1 MSSLDPVAVFRTEA
15 AECLEAIEA
24 GLLDLTHD
32 LENKDL
38 VDAVFRGLHTL
49 KGSGAMFGFEALAAF
64 THHCETAFD
73 RVRKGEVPATAEL
86 VAAVLAAQDH
96 MRALVEQPDADHG
109 DIGQKLLAQLQAAVG
124 GKAEAKSAAP
134 PAMAPVATAAA
145 PAKKTTTWRIRFSLP
160 ANAMANGTNPLGL
173 LDELRDLGECTV
185 RANTAGIPPLND
197 LVPTELYVSWE
208 VVLTSEQDRSA
219 IDDVFIFV
227 MDDMELDVQE
237 IAGRQAMLA
246 EAKKDEAPVAAAAP
260 VASTSAAPTPVASA
274 PAAATEF
281 RPVEAV
287 PVKRETPAP
296 TQAAAQAKAQENVR
310 VPAERLDELMDRV
323 GELVI
328 AQSRLSQLA
337 SSSSDIA
344 LRSVSEEIERLSGEL
359 RDTMMV
365 LRMVPVGTLFSRF
378 RRLVHDLARETGKV
392 IELVTEG
399 ETTEV
404 DKTVIERLAD
414 PLVHLVR
421 NSIDHGLEP
430 PAERLAA
437 GKMEAGTVTLAAR
450 QSGGEVIISIK
461 DDGRGINRE
470 RVRAKA
476 ESSGLIA
483 PGQPLSDQELL
494 QLIFAPGF
502 STAAQITNL
511 SGRGVGMDVVKK
523 TVEALRGAIDIVS
536 LPGQGS
542 EVSLR
547 IPLTLAIIDGL
558 LVRVGSG
565 RYVIPLSAVEECL
578 ELSLEEDLRS
588 RGRSFISLRD
598 SLVPFLRLRDL
609 FRTGTKPDVHQKVVV
624 ISTGT
629 ERVGLVVDQIIGDH
643 QTVIKSM
650 SKLHNDVA
658 TFSGATIL
666 GDGSVALILDVGHL
680 VAAGQQQEAQ
690 LRVAG

>member
-1 MSSLDPVAVFRTEA
+1 MSMLDPVAVFRIEA

-24 GLLDLTHD
+24 GLLDLTHRLD
-32 LENKDL
+32 DKDL

-49 KGSGAMFGFEALAAF
+49 KGSGSMFGFDALAAF

-96 MRALVEQPDADHG
+96 MRALVDSPDADHG
-109 DIGQKLLAQLQAAVG
+109 NIGQQLLAQLQAAVG
-124 GKAEAKSAAP
+124 GHATTTAA
-134 PAMAPVATAAA
+134 AAAPVAEVAA
-145 PAKKTTTWRIRFSLP
+145 PASTTWRIRFGLP
-160 ANAMANGTNPLGL
+160 ANSMANGTNPLGL
-173 LDELRDLGECTV
+173 LDELRDLGECTI
-185 RANTAGIPPLND
+185 RANTSAIPPLGE
-197 LVPTELYVSWE
+197 LSPTELYVSWD
-208 VVLTSEQDRSA
+208 VTLTSDQGRSA

-237 IAGRQAMLA
+237 IAAPTAVAPSAPAPVVAADPIPSL
-246 EAKKDEAPVAAAAP
+246 PVAAVAPSAP
-260 VASTSAAPTPVASA
+260 VVP
-274 PAAATEF
+274 EF
-281 RPVEAV
+281 KPVEAV
-287 PVKRETPAP
+287 PVKRE
-296 TQAAAQAKAQENVR
+296 AAAADQRQAKAAENVR

-337 SSSSDIA
+337 SASTDIA

-365 LRMVPVGTLFSRF
+365 LRMVPVATLFSRF

-392 IELVTEG
+392 IELVTDG
-399 ETTEV
+399 ESTEV

-421 NSIDHGLEP
+421 NSIDHGLETP
-430 PAERLAA
+430 EDRLAA
-437 GKMEAGTVTLAAR
+437 GKSEAGTVTLSAR
-450 QSGGEVIISIK
+450 QAGGEVIISIK
-461 DDGRGINRE
+461 DDGRGINRD

-483 PGQPLSDQELL
+483 PGQPLSDSELL

-502 STAAQITNL
+502 STAAAITNL

-523 TVEALRGAIDIVS
+523 TVEALRGAIDITSV
-536 LPGQGS
+536 PGQGS

-680 VAAGQQQEAQ
+680 VIAGQQQETQ
-690 LRVAG
+690 MRVAG

>member
-24 GLLDLTHD
+24 GLLDLTHKLD
-32 LENKDL
+32 DKDV

-49 KGSGAMFGFEALAAF
+49 KGSGSMFGFDALAAF

-96 MRALVEQPDADHG
+96 MRALVDRPDADHG
-109 DIGQKLLAQLQAAVG
+109 DTGQQLLAQLQAAVG
-124 GKAEAKSAAP
+124 GTSAGQDTAS
-134 PAMAPVATAAA
+134 ALAPVATAAPVA
-145 PAKKTTTWRIRFSLP
+145 AKTTTWRIRFSLP
-160 ANAMANGTNPLGL
+160 SNSMANGTNPLGL
-173 LDELRDLGECTV
+173 LDELRDLGECSV
-185 RANTAGIPPLND
+185 KADRSAIPSLED
-197 LVPTELYVSWE
+197 IVPRDLYVTWE
-208 VVLTSEQDRSA
+208 VILTSTQDRSA

-227 MDDMELDVQE
+227 MDDMELEVQE
-237 IAGRQAMLA
+237 IEGAAA
-246 EAKKDEAPVAAAAP
+246 SEPVAAAP
-260 VASTSAAPTPVASA
+260 VAVAVVSA
-274 PAAATEF
+274 PAAALPAAAAPSVAPLF
-281 RPVEAV
+281 KPVEAV
-287 PVKRETPAP
+287 PAKRDVTA
-296 TQAAAQAKAQENVR
+296 QAEQRQAKAAENVR

-337 SSSSDIA
+337 SASADIA

-365 LRMVPVGTLFSRF
+365 LRMVPVATLFSRF

-399 ETTEV
+399 ESTEV

-421 NSIDHGLEP
+421 NSIDHGLETP
-430 PAERLAA
+430 EERLAA
-437 GKMEAGTVTLAAR
+437 GKSEAGTVTLSAR
-450 QSGGEVIISIK
+450 QAGGEVIISIK
-461 DDGRGINRE
+461 DDGRGINRD

-483 PGQPLSDQELL
+483 PGQSLSDSELL

-502 STAAQITNL
+502 STAAAITNL

-523 TVEALRGAIDIVS
+523 TVEALRGAIDITS
-536 LPGQGS
+536 QNGEGS

-558 LVRVGSG
+558 LVRVGTGS
-565 RYVIPLSAVEECL
+565 YVIPLSAVEECL

-690 LRVAG
+690 MRVAG

>member
-1 MSSLDPVAVFRTEA
+1 MSTLDPVAVFRTEA

-24 GLLDLTHD
+24 GLLDLTHQLD
-32 LENKDL
+32 NKDL

-73 RVRKGEVPATAEL
+73 RVRKGEVAATSEL

-96 MRALVEQPDADHG
+96 MRALVDQPDADHG
-109 DIGQKLLAQLQAAVG
+109 DIGHKLLAQLQAAVG
-124 GKAEAKSAAP
+124 GKEAVPAAVSV
-134 PAMAPVATAAA
+134 PAAVRDAAA
-145 PAKKTTTWRIRFSLP
+145 KKKKNSWRVRFSLP
-160 ANAMANGTNPLGL
+160 ANSMANGTNPLGL

-185 RANTAGIPPLND
+185 RADTSAIPPLD
-197 LVPTELYVSWE
+197 ALAPTELHISWD
-208 VVLTSEQDRSA
+208 VTLTSEQDRSA

-227 MDDMELDVQE
+227 LDDMELSVEE
-237 IAGRQAMLA
+237 IDASAA
-246 EAKKDEAPVAAAAP
+246 ATAAPVEEKAAPAPVAAA
-260 VASTSAAPTPVASA
+260 SAAPVSPTTVA
-274 PAAATEF
+274 EF

-287 PVKRETPAP
+287 PVKREVPA
-296 TQAAAQAKAQENVR
+296 AVSQAKAAENVR

-337 SSSSDIA
+337 SASTDIA

-365 LRMVPVGTLFSRF
+365 LRMVPVATLFSRF

-399 ETTEV
+399 ESTEV

-421 NSIDHGLEP
+421 NSIDHGLET
-430 PAERLAA
+430 PADRLAS
-437 GKMEAGTVTLAAR
+437 GKSEAGTVTLSAR
-450 QSGGEVIISIK
+450 QAGGEVIISIK

-476 ESSGLIA
+476 ESSGLIQ
-483 PGQPLSDQELL
+483 PGQPLSDSELL

-502 STAAQITNL
+502 STAAAITNL

-536 LPGQGS
+536 VPGQGS

-558 LVRVGSG
+558 LVRVGAG

-650 SKLHNDVA
+650 SKLHNNVA

>member
-1 MSSLDPVAVFRTEA
+1 MSTLDPVAVFRTEA

-24 GLLDLTHD
+24 GLLDLTHQLD
-32 LENKDL
+32 NKDL

-73 RVRKGEVPATAEL
+73 RVRKGEVAATSEL

-96 MRALVEQPDADHG
+96 MRALVDQPDADHG
-109 DIGQKLLAQLQAAVG
+109 DIGHKLLAQLQAAVG
-124 GKAEAKSAAP
+124 GKE
-134 PAMAPVATAAA
+134 AA
-145 PAKKTTTWRIRFSLP
+145 PAAASVPAAVRDAAAKKKKKNSWRVRFSLP
-160 ANAMANGTNPLGL
+160 ANSMANGTNPLGL

-185 RANTAGIPPLND
+185 RADTSAIPPLD
-197 LVPTELYVSWE
+197 ALAPTELHISWD
-208 VVLTSEQDRSA
+208 VTLTSEQDRSA

-227 MDDMELDVQE
+227 LDDMELSVEE
-237 IAGRQAMLA
+237 IDASAA
-246 EAKKDEAPVAAAAP
+246 ATAAPVEEKAAPAPVAAA
-260 VASTSAAPTPVASA
+260 SAAPVSPTTVA
-274 PAAATEF
+274 EF

-287 PVKRETPAP
+287 PVKREVPA
-296 TQAAAQAKAQENVR
+296 AVSQAKAAENVR

-337 SSSSDIA
+337 SASTDIA

-365 LRMVPVGTLFSRF
+365 LRMVPVATLFSRF

-399 ETTEV
+399 ESTEV

-421 NSIDHGLEP
+421 NSIDHGLET
-430 PAERLAA
+430 PADRLAS
-437 GKMEAGTVTLAAR
+437 GKSEAGTVTLSAR
-450 QSGGEVIISIK
+450 QAGGEVIISIK

-476 ESSGLIA
+476 ESSGLIQ
-483 PGQPLSDQELL
+483 PGQPLSDSELL

-502 STAAQITNL
+502 STAAAITNL

-536 LPGQGS
+536 VPGQGS

-558 LVRVGSG
+558 LVRVGAG

-650 SKLHNDVA
+650 SKLHNNVA